1 MVRSMEEALA
11 DFGDGRGV
19 GLGEA
24 FRLIPV
30 RAWERYN
37 DRQREERAILSRP
50 RHQADMIHGYME
62 HEARVSLVEHPDV
75 LLSPPTMQAFYLD
88 VMGKW
93 RIRLHLFN
101 DNLTIQHN
109 TTGRAIEYVEQVP
122 TQLDLALGVPPTNL
136 HLGYRLNSARSGL
149 ASVHLVCPKNAEAAF
164 WHYMLLGTDL
174 DGPILTPTSLPTGP
188 APRLREGLEE
198 APRRTGEGSA

>member
-1 MVRSMEEALA
+1 MEEALA

-24 FRLIPV
+24 FRLVPV
-30 RAWERYN
+30 KAWDRYN

-50 RHQADMIHGYME
+50 RHQANMIHGYME
-62 HEARVSLVEHPDV
+62 HQARVALGDHRDV
-75 LLSPPTMQAFYLD
+75 VFAPPTMQALYFD
-88 VMGKW
+88 VLGKW
-93 RIRLHLFN
+93 RIQLHLFN

-109 TTGRAIEYVEQVP
+109 TTGRAIEYIEQIP
-122 TQLDLALGVPPTNL
+122 SQLELALGEPPTNL

-164 WHYMLLGTDL
+164 WHYMLVGTDL
-174 DGPILTPTSLPTGP
+174 DGPILTPTALPVGP
-188 APRLREGLEE
+188 GPRLREGSVD
-198 APRRTGEGSA
+198 APRRTGEESA